1 MDLSTFNPAD
11 FLDDEKTR
19 KNLQKL
25 YNMPAYKEIILK
37 ELPRIFYSGCVW
49 DSNEKIKKATS
60 RWWNKNNTTFET
72 RNEKE
77 NPLK

>member
-1 MDLSTFNPAD
+1 MKAPPSLIDLHVELLKNGHLELIMILITLSVLFMDLSTFNPAD

-37 ELPRIFYSGCVW
+37 ELPRIFYSGCV
-49 DSNEKIKKATS
+49 
-60 RWWNKNNTTFET
+60 
-72 RNEKE
+72 
-77 NPLK
+77 